1 MILIG
6 VSMTVNKFVLCVSI
20 GLFYSM
26 GFASEVLWDLG
37 VVITQPEIQNVKEA
51 PHPLSSKEKKARAK
65 INAVITDPFIPPVK
79 KTFLSKKSSQLISE
93 PVEVSINQIKLEA
106 EKSYF
111 NNNYQH
117 VIEILYQRDLSML
130 SKRNRESLNYLLA
143 VAYYRTG
150 YFAKAKAKALSLLKQ
165 NERDELYFLMAM
177 IYESLGDFKSAK
189 DNYIKLI
196 SFYPESDYFIS
207 AKIKARILNQH

>member
-1 MILIG
+1 MILTG
-6 VSMTVNKFVLCVSI
+6 VSMTVKKNVLCVSI

-26 GFASEVLWDLG
+26 GFTNEVLWDLG
-37 VVITQPEIQNVKEA
+37 VVITRPEIQNIKDISHQL
-51 PHPLSSKEKKARAK
+51 PPKEKKYQAK

-79 KTFLSKKSSQLISE
+79 KTFISKKSGQLISE
-93 PVEVSINQIKLEA
+93 PVEISINQIKLAA

-130 SKRNRESLNYLLA
+130 SKQNRESLNYLLA
-143 VAYYRTG
+143 MACYQTG
-150 YFAKAKAKALSLLKQ
+150 YFDKAKAQALSLLKQ
-165 NERDELYFLMAM
+165 NESDELYFLMAM
-177 IYESLGDFKSAK
+177 TYESLGDIKSAK

-196 SFYPESDYFIS
+196 SLYPESDYFAS
-207 AKIKARILNQH
+207 AKIKTQILNQH

>member
-1 MILIG
+1 MILTG

-26 GFASEVLWDLG
+26 GFTNEVLWDLG
-37 VVITQPEIQNVKEA
+37 VVITPSETQNSKNIS
-51 PHPLSSKEKKARAK
+51 PKLTSKEKKTRAK

-79 KTFLSKKSSQLISE
+79 KTSLSKKSSQLISE
-93 PVEVSINQIKLEA
+93 PVEISINQIKLVA

-130 SKRNRESLNYLLA
+130 SKQNRESLNYLLA

-150 YFAKAKAKALSLLKQ
+150 YFDKAKAKALSLLQQ
-165 NERDELYFLMAM
+165 NESDELYLLMAM
-177 IYESLGDFKSAK
+177 IYESLGDIKSAK

-207 AKIKARILNQH
+207 AKIKTRILNQH

>member
-1 MILIG
+1 MILTG

-26 GFASEVLWDLG
+26 GFTNEVLWDLG
-37 VVITQPEIQNVKEA
+37 VVITQPEIQNTKDISHQL
-51 PHPLSSKEKKARAK
+51 PSKEKKSQAK

-93 PVEVSINQIKLEA
+93 PVEISINQIKLAA

-111 NNNYQH
+111 NNNYQD

-143 VAYYRTG
+143 VAYYRIG
-150 YFAKAKAKALSLLKQ
+150 YFDKAKAQALSLLKQ
-165 NERDELYFLMAM
+165 NEHDELYLLMAM
-177 IYESLGDFKSAK
+177 IYESLGDIKSAK

-196 SFYPESDYFIS
+196 SFYPESDYFMS
-207 AKIKARILNQH
+207 AKIKTRILNQH

>member
-1 MILIG
+1 MILTG
-6 VSMTVNKFVLCVSI
+6 VSMTVNKFVLFVNI

-26 GFASEVLWDLG
+26 GFTNEVLWDFG
-37 VVITQPEIQNVKEA
+37 VVITRPEIQNTKNVSHQL
-51 PHPLSSKEKKARAK
+51 PSKEK

-79 KTFLSKKSSQLISE
+79 KTSISKKSGQLISE
-93 PVEVSINQIKLEA
+93 PVEININQIKLAA

-130 SKRNRESLNYLLA
+130 SKQNRESLNYLLA

-150 YFAKAKAKALSLLKQ
+150 YFDKAQAQTLSLLKQ
-165 NERDELYFLMAM
+165 NESDELYLLMAM
-177 IYESLGDFKSAK
+177 IYESLGDIKSAK

-207 AKIKARILNQH
+207 AKIKTRILNQH

>member
-1 MILIG
+1 MILTG
-6 VSMTVNKFVLCVSI
+6 ASMAVNKFVLCVSI

-26 GFASEVLWDLG
+26 GLTNEVLWDLG
-37 VVITQPEIQNVKEA
+37 VVITRPEIQNVKEV
-51 PHPLSSKEKKARAK
+51 PHLLSSKEKKTRAK

-93 PVEVSINQIKLEA
+93 PVEISINQIKLAA

-130 SKRNRESLNYLLA
+130 SKQNRKSLNYLLA
-143 VAYYRTG
+143 AAYYRTG
-150 YFAKAKAKALSLLKQ
+150 YFDKAKAQVLSLLKQ
-165 NERDELYFLMAM
+165 NESDELYFLIAM
-177 IYESLGDFKSAK
+177 IYESLGDIKSAK
-189 DNYIKLI
+189 DNYMKLI

>member
-1 MILIG
+1 MILTG
-6 VSMTVNKFVLCVSI
+6 VSMLVNKFVLCVSI

-26 GFASEVLWDLG
+26 GFTNEVLWDFG
-37 VVITQPEIQNVKEA
+37 VVITRPEIQNVKEV
-51 PHPLSSKEKKARAK
+51 PHLLSSKEKKSRAK

-93 PVEVSINQIKLEA
+93 PVEISINQIKLAA

-130 SKRNRESLNYLLA
+130 SKQNRENLNYLLA
-143 VAYYRTG
+143 VAYYQTG
-150 YFAKAKAKALSLLKQ
+150 SFDKAKAQVLSLLKQ
-165 NERDELYFLMAM
+165 YESDELYLLIAM
-177 IYESLGDFKSAK
+177 IYESLGDIKSAK

-196 SFYPESDYFIS
+196 SLYPKSDYFIS
-207 AKIKARILNQH
+207 AKIKTRILNQH

>member
-1 MILIG
+1 MILTG

-26 GFASEVLWDLG
+26 GFTNEVLWDFG
-37 VVITQPEIQNVKEA
+37 VVITRPEIQNIKEV
-51 PHPLSSKEKKARAK
+51 PHLLSSKEKKARAK

-79 KTFLSKKSSQLISE
+79 KTFVPKKSSQLISE
-93 PVEVSINQIKLEA
+93 PVEISINQIKLAA

-130 SKRNRESLNYLLA
+130 SKQNRESLNYLLA

-150 YFAKAKAKALSLLKQ
+150 YFDKAKAQVLSLLKQ
-165 NERDELYFLMAM
+165 NESDELYILIAM
-177 IYESLGDFKSAK
+177 IYESLGDIKSAK
-189 DNYIKLI
+189 NNYIKLI
-196 SFYPESDYFIS
+196 SLYPESDYFIS
-207 AKIKARILNQH
+207 AKIKTRILNQH

>member
-1 MILIG
+1 MILTG

-26 GFASEVLWDLG
+26 GFTNEVLWDFG
-37 VVITQPEIQNVKEA
+37 VVIARPEIQNTKDVSHQL
-51 PHPLSSKEKKARAK
+51 PSKEKKSPAK

-79 KTFLSKKSSQLISE
+79 KTFISKKSSQLISE
-93 PVEVSINQIKLEA
+93 PVEISINQIKLAA

-130 SKRNRESLNYLLA
+130 SKQNRESLNYLLA

-150 YFAKAKAKALSLLKQ
+150 CFDKAKAQVLSLLKQ
-165 NERDELYFLMAM
+165 NESDELYLLIAM
-177 IYESLGDFKSAK
+177 IYESIGDIKNAK
-189 DNYIKLI
+189 NNYIKLI
-196 SFYPESDYFIS
+196 SFYPESDYFMS
-207 AKIKARILNQH
+207 AKIKMRILNQH

>member
-1 MILIG
+1 MILTG

-26 GFASEVLWDLG
+26 GFTNEVLWDLG
-37 VVITQPEIQNVKEA
+37 VVITPSEIQNVKED
-51 PHPLSSKEKKARAK
+51 PHPLSSKEKKTRAK

-93 PVEVSINQIKLEA
+93 PVEISINQIKLAA

-143 VAYYRTG
+143 VAYYRAG
-150 YFAKAKAKALSLLKQ
+150 YLDKAKAQVLSLLKQ
-165 NERDELYFLMAM
+165 NESDELYLLIAM
-177 IYESLGDFKSAK
+177 IYESIGDIKNAKS
-189 DNYIKLI
+189 NYIKLI
-196 SFYPESDYFIS
+196 SFYPESDYFMS
-207 AKIKARILNQH
+207 AKIKTRILNQH

>member
-6 VSMTVNKFVLCVSI
+6 ASMMVNKLGLCVSI

-26 GFASEVLWDLG
+26 GFTNEVLWDLG
-37 VVITQPEIQNVKEA
+37 VVITRPEIQSTKDISHQL
-51 PHPLSSKEKKARAK
+51 PSKEKKSPTK

-79 KTFLSKKSSQLISE
+79 KTFLSKKPGQLISE
-93 PVEVSINQIKLEA
+93 PVEISINQIKLAA

-150 YFAKAKAKALSLLKQ
+150 YFDTAKAQVLSLLKQ
-165 NERDELYFLMAM
+165 NESDKLYLLIAM
-177 IYESLGDFKSAK
+177 IYESMGDIKNAK
-189 DNYIKLI
+189 NNYIKLI
-196 SFYPESDYFIS
+196 SFYPESDYFMS
-207 AKIKARILNQH
+207 AKIKTRILNQH

>member
-1 MILIG
+1 
-6 VSMTVNKFVLCVSI
+6 MTVNKLGLCISI

-26 GFASEVLWDLG
+26 GFTNEVLWDFG
-37 VVITQPEIQNVKEA
+37 VVITRPEIQNTKDVSHQLPSNKDI
-51 PHPLSSKEKKARAK
+51 SQAK

-93 PVEVSINQIKLEA
+93 PVEISINQIKLAA

-143 VAYYRTG
+143 MAYYRTG
-150 YFAKAKAKALSLLKQ
+150 YFDKAQAQALSLLKQ
-165 NERDELYFLMAM
+165 NESDELYLLMAM
-177 IYESLGDFKSAK
+177 IYESLGDIKSAK

-196 SFYPESDYFIS
+196 SFYPESDYFMS
-207 AKIKARILNQH
+207 AKIKTRILNQH

>member
-1 MILIG
+1 MILTG

-26 GFASEVLWDLG
+26 GFTNEVLWDLG
-37 VVITQPEIQNVKEA
+37 VVITRPEIQNVIED
-51 PHPLSSKEKKARAK
+51 PHPLSSKEKKAHAK

-93 PVEVSINQIKLEA
+93 PVEISINQIKLAA

-117 VIEILYQRDLSML
+117 VIEILCQRDLSML
-130 SKRNRESLNYLLA
+130 SKQNRESLNYLLA

-150 YFAKAKAKALSLLKQ
+150 YFDKAKDQTLSLLKQ
-165 NERDELYFLMAM
+165 NENDELYILIAM
-177 IYESLGDFKSAK
+177 IYESLGDIKSAK

-207 AKIKARILNQH
+207 AKIKTRILNQH

>member
-1 MILIG
+1 MILTG
-6 VSMTVNKFVLCVSI
+6 ASMTVNKFVLCVSI

-26 GFASEVLWDLG
+26 GFTNEVLWDFG
-37 VVITQPEIQNVKEA
+37 VVITRPEIQNVKEV
-51 PHPLSSKEKKARAK
+51 PHLLSYKEKKTRAK

-93 PVEVSINQIKLEA
+93 PVEISINQIKLAA

-150 YFAKAKAKALSLLKQ
+150 YFDKAKAQVLSLLKQ
-165 NERDELYFLMAM
+165 NESDELYLLMAM
-177 IYESLGDFKSAK
+177 IYESLGDMRSAK

-196 SFYPESDYFIS
+196 SFYPESDYLIS
-207 AKIKARILNQH
+207 AKIKTRILSQH

>member
-1 MILIG
+1 MILTG
-6 VSMTVNKFVLCVSI
+6 VSMTVNKLGLCVSI

-26 GFASEVLWDLG
+26 GFTNEVLWDLG
-37 VVITQPEIQNVKEA
+37 VVITRPEIQTTKDISHQL
-51 PHPLSSKEKKARAK
+51 PSKEKKYQAK
-65 INAVITDPFIPPVK
+65 INAAITDPFIPPVK
-79 KTFLSKKSSQLISE
+79 KTFISKESGQLIGESIE
-93 PVEVSINQIKLEA
+93 ISINQIKLAA

-130 SKRNRESLNYLLA
+130 SKQNRESLNYLL
-143 VAYYRTG
+143 VEAYYQTG
-150 YFAKAKAKALSLLKQ
+150 CFDEARAQALSLLKQ
-165 NERDELYFLMAM
+165 NESDELYILMAM
-177 IYESLGDFKSAK
+177 IYESLGDMRSAK

-207 AKIKARILNQH
+207 AKIKTRILNQH

>member
-1 MILIG
+1 MILTG
-6 VSMTVNKFVLCVSI
+6 ASMTVNKFVLCVSI

-26 GFASEVLWDLG
+26 GFANEILWDFG
-37 VVITQPEIQNVKEA
+37 VVITQPEIQNTKDVSHQL
-51 PHPLSSKEKKARAK
+51 PSKEKKTPAK

-79 KTFLSKKSSQLISE
+79 KIFISKKSGQLISE
-93 PVEVSINQIKLEA
+93 PVEISINQIKLAA

-150 YFAKAKAKALSLLKQ
+150 YLDKAKVQVLSLLKQ
-165 NERDELYFLMAM
+165 NESDELYLLIAM
-177 IYESLGDFKSAK
+177 IYESMGDIKNAK
-189 DNYIKLI
+189 NNYIKLI
-196 SFYPESDYFIS
+196 SFYPESDYFMS
-207 AKIKARILNQH
+207 AKIKTRILNQH

>member
-1 MILIG
+1 MILTG

-26 GFASEVLWDLG
+26 GFTNEVLWDFG
-37 VVITQPEIQNVKEA
+37 VVITRPEIQNVKEV
-51 PHPLSSKEKKARAK
+51 PHLLSSKEKKYRAK

-79 KTFLSKKSSQLISE
+79 KTFISKKSELLISE
-93 PVEVSINQIKLEA
+93 PVEISINQIKLAA

-117 VIEILYQRDLSML
+117 VIKILYQRDLSML
-130 SKRNRESLNYLLA
+130 SKQTRESLNYLLA

-150 YFAKAKAKALSLLKQ
+150 YFDKAQAQTLSLLKQ
-165 NERDELYFLMAM
+165 NERDELYLLMAM
-177 IYESLGDFKSAK
+177 IYESLGDIKSAK

-207 AKIKARILNQH
+207 AKIKTRILNQH